1 MLRVSY
7 SATSGE
13 QRWTLCGALTGPW
26 VDELRSSWRQA
37 RGRQARE
44 RAPQVHALIDLK
56 NVTFIDEAGEEL
68 LQEMQSA
75 GAELI
80 AAGVENKDLIA
91 NLTQKNGKRTLR
103 RRVEYLKR
111 LCDEW
116 SGSKGEKQ

>member
-7 SATSGE
+7 SDTSGE
-13 QRWTLCGALTGPW
+13 QRWSLCGALTGPW

-37 RGRQARE
+37 RE
-44 RAPQVHALIDLK
+44 RAAQAHAVIDLR

-80 AAGVENKDLIA
+80 AAGIENKDLIA
-91 NLTQKNGKRTLR
+91 NLTRKNGNRTLR

-111 LCDEW
+111 LCDEL
-116 SGSKGEKQ
+116 GATKGEKQ